1 MLPVRRVPCLALLA
15 LLALAPPA
23 RADETPLM
31 PPGPEGDIL
40 RVEARRFEATVA
52 ADVPALQEILGEELR
67 FIHSNGT
74 VEGKYV
80 FIAALESGRLDYVSA
95 RSRDTEVRVYGDA
108 GVVQGTAVL
117 EVRSAGGPVQKLL
130 NLCTAVYA
138 KREGSWRLVAY
149 QSTRAA
155 E

>member
-1 MLPVRRVPCLALLA
+1 MLELRRAPRLALLL
-15 LLALAPPA
+15 LLALAAPA
-23 RADETPLM
+23 GAAEQAPL
-31 PPGPEGDIL
+31 PPGPEGEIL
-40 RVEARRFEATVA
+40 RAETRRFEATVA

-117 EVRSAGGPVQKLL
+117 EVRAAGGAVQKLL
-130 NLCTAVYA
+130 NLYTAVYA
-138 KREGSWRLVAY
+138 KRDGSWRLVAY

-155 E
+155 D